1 MKTKLLSLIVILL
14 LFGALIVGCSSA
26 TPEATEA
33 PAAEPEQ
40 PTEQPAEE
48 DAGMSL
54 EGKKVCYLIPES
66 GNAFLSGLTEGVQ
79 EKFAADG
86 VEVLIYGAEGSAT
99 TQFNQIENCIS
110 QGVDGMIVMAALE
123 PEGVEASILEAKQ
136 AGIKV
141 MGVPVDKMG
150 PYDAI
155 MHTDQYE
162 IGTTMADM
170 ACDWIDAT
178 FPDAADDS
186 IEVAVIGTKGTE
198 HIKKRSEGME
208 TIDDCAK
215 AKLVQFVDVPEAT
228 ISEAVSA
235 TENIFTANPDVK
247 VILVVGDSG
256 AQGVAEAMAAYAPDN
271 LDQYAVFSGDVSPD
285 TQELIPA
292 CEAGAY
298 RGAVAIGGSLDDL
311 IQSTYEI
318 MKGMIGD
325 GDFPAETLDPLTTFR
340 CVAAAGEPEEE
351 AAKPPAPEFIEFGAS
366 IPLTGPY
373 GSLGNQVLPGYE
385 LAVEAINAAGGVYV
399 EEYGTQV
406 PLRLTYYD
414 DESDP
419 TKAVS
424 NLETIFSDLD
434 VTAYL
439 GGAASG
445 MHAATSA
452 IAEKNQV
459 PYCGVA
465 FALYSIHQQGYR
477 YLFSPFPKTPQQ
489 AEDTFAILN
498 ALPEEERPTKV
509 AIFSYSDDWG
519 KEQGGLWQENAEAN
533 GYEVVVYEER
543 PVAPDNDWS
552 DAILKAKAAEA
563 EVLLSLP
570 IFPDGSGMFKTMAE
584 LGWTPKF
591 SLVIRA
597 PEGVNWG
604 ESMGTIGDYV
614 TIFPGWHHAANFEGV
629 AELNAAYEAEFGRPA
644 DLLTGSA
651 YACVQL
657 LADSIERAGTLDREA
672 VRDAMAASDLMTVM
686 GPVTF
691 NEDGTGNVWNPLIQ
705 WQNGQLELVW
715 PEDHASAEFLYPAP
729 PFDER

>member
-1 MKTKLLSLIVILL
+1 MKGKIVSMIALVLLISVLV
-14 LFGALIVGCSSA
+14 AGCA
-26 TPEATEA
+26 PTPAAPEATQAPVVTEAPQA
-33 PAAEPEQ
+33 PAA
-40 PTEQPAEE
+40 
-48 DAGMSL
+48 GSI
-54 EGKKVCYLIPES
+54 EGKKVCYLIPET
-66 GNAFLSGLTEGVQ
+66 GNAFLSGLTEGVKG
-79 EKFAADG
+79 KFAADG
-86 VEVLIYGAEGSAT
+86 VEVLIYGAEGSAQ
-99 TQFNQIENCIS
+99 TQFNQIETCITS
-110 QGVDGMIVMAALE
+110 GVSGMIIMAALE
-123 PEGVEASILEAKQ
+123 PEGVEAAVLEAKS

-141 MGVPVDKMG
+141 MGVPVDKQG

-170 ACDWIDAT
+170 ACDWIDAAY
-178 FPDAADDS
+178 PEAADDS
-186 IEVAVIGTKGTE
+186 VEVAVIGTKGTE
-198 HIKKRSEGME
+198 NIRKRTEGME
-208 TIDDCAK
+208 TVDNCAK
-215 AKLVQFVDVPEAT
+215 AKLVQFVDVPETT

-235 TENIFTANPDVK
+235 TENIFTANPNVK

-256 AQGVAEAMAAYAPDN
+256 AQGVAEAMAAYAPDK
-271 LDQYAVFSGDVSPD
+271 LDEYAVFSGDVSPD
-285 TQELIPA
+285 TQGLLPK

-311 IQSTYEI
+311 IQSTYSI
-318 MKGMIGD
+318 MKEMISGGD
-325 GDFPAETLDPLTTFR
+325 YPAETLDPLTTFR
-340 CVAAAGEPEEE
+340 CEPTPVEQ
-351 AAKPPAPEFIEFGAS
+351 AAKPPAPEFIELGAS

-385 LAVEAINAAGGVYV
+385 IAVADINAAGGVFV
-399 EEYGTQV
+399 EEYGVQI

-424 NLETIFSDLD
+424 RLETIYSEQN

-445 MHAATSA
+445 MHAAASA

-465 FALYSIHQQGYR
+465 FALYQIHQQGYK
-477 YLFSPFPKTPQQ
+477 YLFSPFPKSPQQ
-489 AEDTFAILN
+489 AEDTFKILN
-498 ALPEEERPTKV
+498 ESIPEGERPTKV

-519 KEQGGLWQENAEAN
+519 KELGNLWEQKAAEY
-533 GYEVVVYEER
+533 GYEVVVREER

-552 DAILKAKAAEA
+552 DAILKAKAEGAEM
-563 EVLLSLP
+563 LLSLP

-614 TIFPGWHHAANFEGV
+614 TIFPGWHHGANFPGV
-629 AELNAAYEAEFGRPA
+629 DELNAAYEAKLGRPA
-644 DLLTGSA
+644 DLLTGPA
-651 YACVQL
+651 YACVQII
-657 LADSIERAGTLDREA
+657 AAAIEKAGTLDREA
-672 VRDAMAASDLMTVM
+672 VRDAMAATDVETVI

-691 NEDGTGNVWNPLIQ
+691 NADGTGNVLNPLIQ
-705 WQNGQLELVW
+705 WQSGKLELVW
-715 PEDHASAEFLYPAP
+715 PSDHATSEFIYPAP
-729 PFDER
+729 PFEER

>member
-1 MKTKLLSLIVILL
+1 M
-14 LFGALIVGCSSA
+14 LFGALIVGCTTA

-33 PAAEPEQ
+33 PTPEQQQPTEPEQ
-40 PTEQPAEE
+40 PTEEPA
-48 DAGMSL
+48 GVSL
-54 EGKKVCYLIPES
+54 EGKKVCYLIPET
-66 GNAFLSGLTEGVQ
+66 GNAFLAGLTEGVK

-86 VEVLIYGAEGSAT
+86 VEVLIYGAEGNAQ

-110 QGVDGMIVMAALE
+110 QGVSGMVIMAALE
-123 PEGVEASILEAKQ
+123 PDAVASAVLEAKD
-136 AGIKV
+136 AGIMV
-141 MGVPVDKMG
+141 MGVPVDEQG

-170 ACDWIDAT
+170 ACEWIDAT
-178 FPDAADDS
+178 YADGADDS
-186 IEVAVIGTKGTE
+186 VEVAIISTKGTE
-198 HIKKRSEGME
+198 NLKRRTEGME
-208 TIDDCAK
+208 TIDGCAK
-215 AKLVQFVDVPEAT
+215 AKLVQFVDVPETT
-228 ISEAVSA
+228 ITEAVSA

-247 VILVVGDSG
+247 VILVAGDSG
-256 AQGVAEAMAAYAPDN
+256 AQGAAEAVAAYAPNN
-271 LDQYAVFSGDVSPD
+271 LDQYAVFSGDISPEN
-285 TQELIPA
+285 QEKVPN

-298 RGAVAIGGSLDDL
+298 RGAVGIGGSLDDL
-311 IQSTYEI
+311 IQSTYMI

-325 GDFPAETLDPLTTFR
+325 GNFPAETLDPLTTFR
-340 CVAAAGEPEEE
+340 CTEAAGPEEE
-351 AAKPPAPEFIEFGAS
+351 AAKPPAPEFIELGAS

-385 LAVEAINAAGGVYV
+385 IAIAHINADGGVYV
-399 EEYGTQV
+399 EEYGTNI

-424 NLETIFSDLD
+424 RLETLYSEQD

-465 FALYSIHQQGYR
+465 FALYSIHQQGYK

-489 AEDTFAILN
+489 ARDTYEILN
-498 ALPEEERPTKV
+498 AEIPEGERPTKV

-519 KEQGGLWQENAEAN
+519 KEQGDLWEQNAAEY
-533 GYEVVVYEER
+533 GYEVVVREER

-591 SLVIRA
+591 ALVIRA

-614 TIFPGWHHAANFEGV
+614 TIFPGWHHGAQFPGV
-629 AELNAAYEAEFGRPA
+629 DRLNASYEEEFGRPA

-651 YACVQL
+651 YSCVQII
-657 LADSIERAGTLDREA
+657 AAAIENAGTLDREA
-672 VRDAMAASDLMTVM
+672 VRDAMAATDMETVM

-705 WQNGQLELVW
+705 WQEGQLELVW
-715 PEDHASAEFLYPAP
+715 PEDHATAEFLYPAP
-729 PFDER
+729 PFEDR